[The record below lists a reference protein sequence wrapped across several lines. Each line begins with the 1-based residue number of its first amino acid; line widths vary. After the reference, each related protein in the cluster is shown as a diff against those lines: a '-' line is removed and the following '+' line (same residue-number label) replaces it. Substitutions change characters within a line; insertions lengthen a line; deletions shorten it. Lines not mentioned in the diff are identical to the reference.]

1 MSEEMVSGTLFFSI
15 TEPGRTVR
23 SPGGANAVAQFG
35 EEMVSG
41 TCEEICFEKRRVEM
55 IVAQMV
61 RLSAW

>member
-1 MSEEMVSGTLFFSI
+1 MV
-15 TEPGRTVR
+15 P
-23 SPGGANAVAQFG
+23 
-35 EEMVSG
+35 G